1 MDTVEKL
8 ARLVPCEQE
17 DLMNVTLRL
26 LLNLSFDS
34 GLRTKMVHVGLLPKL
49 TALLG
54 NSSNVHINETGT
66 SFYCN
71 RIARLTAGVMYWFQT
86 FWCQGLFTTVV
97 LQGILPKTLS

>member
-54 NSSNVHINETGT
+54 NSSNVYIYET

-71 RIARLTAGVMYWFQT
+71 RIARLTAGVVYCFQT
-86 FWCQGLFTTVV
+86 FHNSSFTRN
-97 LQGILPKTLS
+97 IA

>member
-54 NSSNVHINETGT
+54 NSSNVYIYMRHRFTVIK
-66 SFYCN
+66 
-71 RIARLTAGVMYWFQT
+71 L
-86 FWCQGLFTTVV
+86 QGLQQGLCAVFKPFLTTVV
-97 LQGILPKTLS
+97 LQGILLKTLS